1 MSLLVWLPFNG
12 NTKNQGVA
20 GNNFTAYNIYN
31 AYGKVTNNCYWFNGS
46 NSSVRGEV
54 NLTAYM
60 TFACWIKFDTTT
72 LAHII
77 DCRDSNGT
85 GYQPLYGGINAN
97 YGIQVYSSRG
107 GSYIWDNSIC
117 GFTTGVWYHLAVT
130 IDTGG
135 ATLYING
142 VSKGKHYASYG
153 YDFGSRVMTVG
164 TRFSSTNWFE
174 GSINDVRVYDHILS
188 TKEIKDLARG
198 LCLHYRLNFE
208 DLYEPIEYIQSTG
221 TQRVKLNLTP
231 KSTYKIES
239 TFAITDTTKTSSIWC
254 ARGTSTG
261 SYTTT
266 AFYIANSGVR
276 CDYGISATMTSIGS
290 LVANTKHTLTM
301 NKNVWYLDGVQKT
314 SMTASTFTAGSP
326 IQLFVSHY
334 NGIDSNLGN
343 YSYMKLY
350 KFKVYDENGVLVLSL
365 VPCVRRTDYVAGLYD
380 IINDVFYTNN
390 GSGSFQVPLSSQ
402 YIPVDYIEFTGTQ
415 YIDSGVK
422 TLNASNFNIRIDYQ
436 RTNIDNADAC
446 LFGQRQFGKF
456 TNMYNT
462 YYESAYGNTYSGS
475 ANDYNR
481 NIVLMTDTGIYK
493 NGEQLISGTIS
504 SISSSYSALVGAFS
518 EDSGANAKWFYK
530 GKMYRLTINSGGALV
545 RDFTPCIRKAD
556 GVAGLFDNA
565 NNIFYPNNGSGT
577 FGVPTT
583 SSQLTVP
590 DNSGYGNVGVL
601 SSAIPVSNDTI
612 IGNNCL
618 YLNDAWCRA
627 GAKPPVYMPQ
637 MSVFMWV
644 KQPTPTT
651 QRFLFGTFDS
661 WTANGIGWWVDS
673 GGTNMS
679 NLVRIVG
686 ASSYTSGT
694 SFTNVCDGNWH
705 HIGIT
710 WDGTNYKTYKD
721 GVLLG
726 SVTPSSGGQ
735 IYNPDY
741 IFGGSHY
748 NEEKMQGYMAD
759 ARVYATALSASDV
772 VELYKCKE
780 MIDNKA
786 NIYCNGYSS
795 FGNRLDFSKKS
806 IVRSNAISESAPLG
820 SSSTKVSLSKTKTIS
835 LNQIKEEM

>member
-12 NTKNQGVA
+12 STKNQGVA

-54 NLTAYM
+54 KLTPYM

-85 GYQPLYGGINAN
+85 GYQPLYGGISAN

-130 IDTGG
+130 IDTDG

-142 VSKGKHYASYG
+142 VSKGKYSASYG

-314 SMTASTFTAGSP
+314 SMAASTYTAGSP
-326 IQLFVSHY
+326 IQLFASHY

-365 VPCVRRTDYVAGLYD
+365 VPCIRRTDYVAGLYD

-390 GSGSFQVPLSSQ
+390 GSGSFQVPTSAQ

-481 NIVLMTDTGIYK
+481 NVVLMTDTGIYK
-493 NGEQLISGTIS
+493 NGEQLLSGTIS
-504 SISSSYSALVGAFS
+504 SISSSYSALIGAFS

-545 RDFTPCIRKAD
+545 RDFTPCIREAD

-590 DNSGYGNVGVL
+590 DNSGYGNTGVCKSACSATNATPL
-601 SSAIPVSNDTI
+601 GNASLVCPSTGVCVPFTTPMTQYTIAMWFKLGATGKMPLGSNTTTSSNTNFYCYGDMSWRYVTSAGGQEYYYSHNGGEVSTTDYVFWVAT
-612 IGNNCL
+612 
-618 YLNDAWCRA
+618 YD
-627 GAKPPVYMPQ
+627 GATTKIYRNGVYEGSQ
-637 MSVFMWV
+637 TV
-644 KQPTPTT
+644 T
-651 QRFLFGTFDS
+651 
-661 WTANGIGWWVDS
+661 
-673 GGTNMS
+673 
-679 NLVRIVG
+679 
-686 ASSYTSGT
+686 TSGAT
-694 SFTNVCDGNWH
+694 VTFNSISVGFGYNNSTYWTTNEV
-705 HIGIT
+705 
-710 WDGTNYKTYKD
+710 
-721 GVLLG
+721 
-726 SVTPSSGGQ
+726 
-735 IYNPDY
+735 
-741 IFGGSHY
+741 
-748 NEEKMQGYMAD
+748 AD
-759 ARVYATALSASDV
+759 FKLYSTALSENDIVA
-772 VELYKCKE
+772 LYKCKE

-786 NIYCNGYSS
+786 NIYCNVYSS

-806 IVRSNAISESAPLG
+806 IVRSNEISESAPLG